1 MQFQIPCPCC
11 LRYTS
16 TPVPAVPAVPETEI
30 YQTTT
35 LKHQVLLLRHFHQQP
50 TLAQKSFTWALSMCS
65 PAKDCGRWSDPPA
78 LWDFRPRMTQ
88 IRVVTWILASHGR
101 WVYTC
106 DVCQNVYPHIH
117 AIDACFV
124 KIWLFKN
131 VQDVFGYRFRG
142 NSGSTQC
149 ITISVDRITAFIS
162 KHRIFAFMS
171 WVIVDSLQKSVQ
183 CFSWTI
189 LVYVYMYVYVM
200 IYMYV

>member
-16 TPVPAVPAVPETEI
+16 TPVPAVPAVPETET

-35 LKHQVLLLRHFHQQP
+35 LKHQVLLLRHFTSNPPWH
-50 TLAQKSFTWALSMCS
+50 KNLSLGHFHCAHL
-65 PAKDCGRWSDPPA
+65 PRIAVVTPA

-131 VQDVFGYRFRG
+131 VQDVFGCRFRG

-171 WVIVDSLQKSVQ
+171 WVVVDSLQKSVQ

-189 LVYVYMYVYVM
+189 LVYVYMYVYVK